1 MSSLPTLGMAAVHEL
16 NEHSHSVSPISQ
28 ACLVPRYTELSI
40 PQAAFLAFPPLM
52 TILTFNPLI
61 TILTMLPRARV
72 LRVLSV
78 CVGRLVLGQRLG
90 PSGLVISHLN
100 ISSVQTRYSGTAE
113 YLLVLQTINR

>member
-40 PQAAFLAFPPLM
+40 PQAAFLTSPPLM
-52 TILTFNPLI
+52 TILTHQQPCC
-61 TILTMLPRARV
+61 RRGRV
-72 LRVLSV
+72 FRVLSV

>member
-1 MSSLPTLGMAAVHEL
+1 
-16 NEHSHSVSPISQ
+16 
-28 ACLVPRYTELSI
+28 
-40 PQAAFLAFPPLM
+40 
-52 TILTFNPLI
+52 
-61 TILTMLPRARV
+61 MLPRA
-72 LRVLSV
+72 RVLSV

>member
-40 PQAAFLAFPPLM
+40 PQAAFLTFPPLM

-61 TILTMLPRARV
+61 TILTMLPRV
-72 LRVLSV
+72 RVLSV